1 MNRSNEPAR
10 DTMAGQR
17 YLLKTPTLAIA
28 SEDKHNRPVTKYSVT
43 LFGSITEL
51 IPLGA
56 VLRVVDGQLNGN
68 RLVDVEWEGRIVMMF
83 TTDIRERCEQ
93 LDDDAPPINP

>member
-1 MNRSNEPAR
+1 
-10 DTMAGQR
+10 MAGQR

-28 SEDKHNRPVTKYSVT
+28 GPDRPVTKYSIR
-43 LFGSITEL
+43 LLGSTTEL

-56 VLRVVDGQLNGN
+56 VLKVIDGPLYGN
-68 RLVDVEWEGRIVMMF
+68 RLIDVEWEGRTVMMF

-93 LDDDAPPINP
+93 LDDDVQPPAPI